1 MDHRH
6 SAPMTMLPS
15 YQSTRHN
22 TFASPDVV
30 EANGHPH
37 NEPWTNEMR
46 EWGRSGPL
54 RQLPS
59 KDDDIWWSTKGHPGS
74 IRRSSGDSMRPI
86 VSKTPDDPNLVTW
99 DGPSDPM
106 NPQSWS
112 LARKYSQSL
121 ILGLFLFIGNFSSTM
136 VAPALDLIGQDLGIP
151 AGPERTLIL
160 SVSLFAGA
168 VAPMFWAPLIEVY
181 GRIPIMVYPHFLQ
194 LIFNTACGFAQ
205 TGPQMNVFRF
215 LAAVGSSPPGI
226 IAPGLTADMYPAS
239 MGGLGDTM
247 HSMLPFVG
255 TALGPVV
262 GAQIAATGQWRWI
275 FWSTSF
281 LSILAIA
288 LGLIVLRETSHT
300 VILGR
305 KAAKLRKETG
315 NPRLHSQYHHP
326 DMSFVALFRKQLVLP
341 FLMLFTHP
349 IVQLPFLYRAYLF
362 GVIALIISTF
372 EQVWEDGYGMDKSTA
387 SFNYFA
393 LMAGFIIGLQL
404 SHHFIDG
411 TSAYF
416 RKKTGRDHVPEWR
429 IPPSIATAILV
440 PTGLLLY
447 GWTAEN
453 RLHWS
458 LPDLAIIL
466 LGTGCILG
474 FFSMQPYVTDS
485 CGPEYA
491 SSAHSVGQLLKGLF
505 EFSFPL
511 FGPPLYTGLGLG
523 VGNTILALL
532 TLAIGVPIPM
542 VFWFFGETIRGR
554 SRAGF
559 PVWPSTR

>member
-6 SAPMTMLPS
+6 SAPMSLLPS
-15 YQSTRHN
+15 YQQYPRDGHSREGLD
-22 TFASPDVV
+22 P
-30 EANGHPH
+30 NGTHVD
-37 NEPWTNEMR
+37 PWATEMR
-46 EWGRSGPL
+46 AWGRSGPI
-54 RQLPS
+54 RELPS
-59 KDDDIWWSTKGHPGS
+59 KVDSKEHERWSLEGM
-74 IRRSSGDSMRPI
+74 SSPRVNNSVDKVQS
-86 VSKTPDDPNLVTW
+86 DPNLVTW
-99 DGPSDPM
+99 DGPDDPA

-112 LARKYSQSL
+112 MTRKYSQS
-121 ILGLFLFIGNFSSTM
+121 IMLGLFLFIGNFSGTM
-136 VAPALDLIGQDLGIP
+136 VAPALDLIGQDLDIP

-160 SVSLFAGA
+160 STSLFAGA

-205 TGPQMNVFRF
+205 TGPQINIFRF

-255 TALGPVV
+255 TALGPIV
-262 GAQIAATGQWRWI
+262 GAQIAQTGQWRWI

-288 LGLIVLRETSHT
+288 LGLVFLKETSHT
-300 VILGR
+300 VILGK
-305 KAAKLRKETG
+305 KADRLRRETG
-315 NPRLHSQYHHP
+315 NTKLHSQYHHP
-326 DMSFVALFRKQLVLP
+326 DMSFVALFRKRLVLP

-372 EQVWEDGYGMDKSTA
+372 EQVWEDNYGMDKSTA

-440 PTGLLLY
+440 PVGLLMY
-447 GWTAEN
+447 GWTTQN

-466 LGTGCILG
+466 LGIGCILG

-511 FGPPLYTGLGLG
+511 FGPSLYSGLGLG

-532 TLAIGVPIPM
+532 TLAIGIPVPM
-542 VFWFFGETIRGR
+542 VFWFFGDSIRGR
-554 SRAGF
+554 SKAGF

>member
-6 SAPMTMLPS
+6 SAPMSLPPS
-15 YQSTRHN
+15 YQHSREV
-22 TFASPDVV
+22 PVP
-30 EANGHPH
+30 NGAHVDPLV
-37 NEPWTNEMR
+37 TEMR
-46 EWGRSGPL
+46 TWERNGPV
-54 RQLPS
+54 RELPS
-59 KDDDIWWSTKGHPGS
+59 KLDSKEDERWSLEGC
-74 IRRSSGDSMRPI
+74 SSPSPRGRNESMDNL
-86 VSKTPDDPNLVTW
+86 VQENPNLVTW
-99 DGPSDPM
+99 DGPQDPA

-112 LARKYSQSL
+112 TTRKYGQSL
-121 ILGLFLFIGNFSSTM
+121 LLGMFLFIGNFSGTM
-136 VAPALDLIGQDLGIP
+136 VAPALDLIGEELNIP

-160 SVSLFAGA
+160 STSLFAGA
-168 VAPMFWAPLIEVY
+168 VAPP
-181 GRIPIMVYPHFLQ
+181 

-205 TGPQMNVFRF
+205 TGPQINVFRF

-255 TALGPVV
+255 TALGPIV
-262 GAQIAATGQWRWI
+262 GAQIAQTGEWRWI

-281 LSILAIA
+281 LSILAIT
-288 LGLIVLRETSHT
+288 LGLLFLKETSHT

-305 KAAKLRKETG
+305 KAAKLRQETG
-315 NPRLHSQYHHP
+315 NPKLHSQYHHP
-326 DMSFVALFRKQLVLP
+326 DMSFAALFKKRLVLP

-362 GVIALIISTF
+362 GIIALIISTF
-372 EQVWEDGYGMDKSTA
+372 EQVWEDNYGMDKSTA

-416 RKKTGRDHVPEWR
+416 RKKTGRAHVPEWR
-429 IPPSIATAILV
+429 IPPSIATAVLV
-440 PTGLLLY
+440 PASLVLY
-447 GWTAEN
+447 GWSAEN

-458 LPDLAIIL
+458 LPDLGIIL
-466 LGTGCILG
+466 LGVGCVLG

-505 EFSFPL
+505 EFGFPL
-511 FGPPLYTGLGLG
+511 LGPPLYRGLGLG
-523 VGNTILALL
+523 VGNTLLGLL
-532 TLAIGVPIPM
+532 TLAIGVPVPM
-542 VFWFFGETIRGR
+542 VFWFFGDAIRAR

>member
-22 TFASPDVV
+22 TFTSHDAP
-30 EANGHPH
+30 EINGQHPH
-37 NEPWTNEMR
+37 NERWTTEMR
-46 EWGRSGPL
+46 EWGRNGPV
-54 RQLPS
+54 RQLPT
-59 KDDDIWWSTKGHPGS
+59 KGDDIWWSVKGHAGS
-74 IRRSSGDSMRPI
+74 SRGSSDSI
-86 VSKTPDDPNLVTW
+86 VNKTPDDPDLVTW
-99 DGPSDPM
+99 DSPNDPQ

-112 LARKYSQSL
+112 MTRKYAQSL

-136 VAPALDLIGQDLGIP
+136 VAPALDLIGADLNIP

-239 MGGLGDTM
+239 QGGLGDTM

-262 GAQIAATGQWRWI
+262 GAQIAQTGQWRWI

-281 LSILAIA
+281 LSVLAIF
-288 LGLIVLRETSHT
+288 LGLVALRETSHT

-305 KAAKLRKETG
+305 KAARLRKETG

-326 DMSFVALFRKQLVLP
+326 DLSFPALFRKRLVLP
-341 FLMLFTHP
+341 FLMLATHP

-362 GVIALIISTF
+362 GLVALIISTF

-411 TSAYF
+411 T
-416 RKKTGRDHVPEWR
+416 GRDHVPEWR
-429 IPPSIATAILV
+429 VPSSAATALLV
-440 PTGLLLY
+440 PTGLVLY

-458 LPDLAIIL
+458 LPDLGIIL
-466 LGTGCILG
+466 LGIGSILG

-491 SSAHSVGQLLKGLF
+491 SSAHSVGQLLRGLC
-505 EFSFPL
+505 EFAFPL
-511 FGPPLYTGLGLG
+511 FGPPVYSGLGLG
-523 VGNTILALL
+523 VGNTIFALL

-542 VFWFFGETIRGR
+542 VFWFFGESIRGR
-554 SRAGF
+554 SRSGF

>member
-1 MDHRH
+1 MMDHRH

-22 TFASPDVV
+22 TFAAPDAVDSS
-30 EANGHPH
+30 GHPH
-37 NEPWTNEMR
+37 NEPWTDEMR

-54 RQLPS
+54 RKLPS
-59 KDDDIWWSTKGHPGS
+59 KEDDIWCLPSQ
-74 IRRSSGDSMRPI
+74 
-86 VSKTPDDPNLVTW
+86 VTW

-112 LARKYSQSL
+112 MTRKYSQSL
-121 ILGLFLFIGNFSSTM
+121 ILGLFLFIGNFSGTM

-205 TGPQMNVFRF
+205 TGPQMNIFRF

-239 MGGLGDTM
+239 QGGLGDTM

-281 LSILAIA
+281 LSIIAVA
-288 LGLIVLRETSHT
+288 LGLIVLRETNHT
-300 VILGR
+300 VILGK

-326 DMSFVALFRKQLVLP
+326 DMSFVALFRKRLVLP
-341 FLMLFTHP
+341 FLMLVTHP

-440 PTGLLLY
+440 PTGLLIY

-458 LPDLAIIL
+458 LPDLGIIL
-466 LGTGCILG
+466 LGVGCILG

-511 FGPPLYTGLGLG
+511 FGPPLYDGLGLG

-542 VFWFFGETIRGR
+542 VFWFFGEKIRGR
-554 SRAGF
+554 SKAGF